1 MIKKQLR
8 LVITFSTTTEA
19 MAMEQM
25 CKELGLDG
33 RLIPVP
39 KMITAG
45 CGLAWSAKP
54 ESADELTQQMKDHL
68 IQPEGLYE
76 CLV

>member
-1 MIKKQLR
+1 MIKKQVR

-19 MAMEQM
+19 MAMEKM
-25 CKELGLDG
+25 CKTKGLDG

-39 KMITAG
+39 KIITAG
-45 CGLAWSAKP
+45 CGLAWSSQP
-54 ESADELTQQMKDHL
+54 ENKDELTEHMLNHS
-68 IQPEGLYE
+68 IQPEGMYE